1 MSWYTPRNTELEVA
15 GAEAAELKTGEQEGE
30 EKKAPEGEE
39 HEGEAGAEVVEVTVA
54 GAVEAKVYCGCR
66 PVTTEAVGGLL
77 CRLAG
82 KACPCPL
89 TSLLL
94 AGSTSKACWRKKS
107 TPMMGKSTAAKRNG
121 QEKTCPWN

>member
-15 GAEAAELKTGEQEGE
+15 GAEAAELETGEQEGE
-30 EKKAPEGEE
+30 EKETPESEE
-39 HEGEAGAEVVEVTVA
+39 HEGAAGAEVVEVSVA
-54 GAVEAKVYCGCR
+54 GAVEAQVYCGCR

-94 AGSTSKACWRKKS
+94 AGSTSKACWRRKL